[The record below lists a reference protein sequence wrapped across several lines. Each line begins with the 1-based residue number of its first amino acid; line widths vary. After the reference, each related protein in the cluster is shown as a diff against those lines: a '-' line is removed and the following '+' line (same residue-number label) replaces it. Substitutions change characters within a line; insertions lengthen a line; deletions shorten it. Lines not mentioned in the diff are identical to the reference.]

1 MDFQPNNNFFQIP
14 KRLIGSVVDGEDKVE
29 VNVENGPGGK
39 ELDEKSHFEYLPGYN
54 DPQTFFMMGEDVNTC
69 MSIRARQKGTNR
81 GLISFLVHG
90 NNRILGIK
98 DKTGRCVARAVARLL
113 VDNITGYPVI
123 YLDAPYGDL
132 YESSSRAPKDALL
145 DIYDQAAKL
154 GRMMQLPVVYS
165 TPPPESDYYYLGPL
179 EVISTQQGKH
189 NLVNL
194 TDYSLLATHQW
205 IEGLRFPDGDT
216 YDNDFLPKLI
226 RLREHHVSTGMALGF
241 RPEGS
246 LECIDT
252 GRKYENI
259 LEQFKDEMELELQA
273 QRDRE
278 NVGESQ
284 NGRNRD
290 TRGDGDR
297 DGAGG
302 DAGGDGLDDDTIGG
316 AEGYGEGVYSEQIKK
331 LRDVKERL
339 LLNKSNKKDF
349 KRPGDKDEDEQMSL
363 GAESAER
370 DADVQGVKSSNGSSS
385 RSEVPR
391 RKMDQDNI
399 SLPPLS
405 QNNGSD
411 SDSDDDADLFG

>member
-1 MDFQPNNNFFQIP
+1 MLQ
-14 KRLIGSVVDGEDKVE
+14 GSA
-29 VNVENGPGGK
+29 
-39 ELDEKSHFEYLPGYN
+39 LF
-54 DPQTFFMMGEDVNTC
+54 
-69 MSIRARQKGTNR
+69 
-81 GLISFLVHG
+81 
-90 NNRILGIK
+90 
-98 DKTGRCVARAVARLL
+98 
-113 VDNITGYPVI
+113 
-123 YLDAPYGDL
+123 LDA
-132 YESSSRAPKDALL
+132 
-145 DIYDQAAKL
+145 
-154 GRMMQLPVVYS
+154 
-165 TPPPESDYYYLGPL
+165 
-179 EVISTQQGKH
+179 
-189 NLVNL
+189 
-194 TDYSLLATHQW
+194 
-205 IEGLRFPDGDT
+205 
-216 YDNDFLPKLI
+216 
-226 RLREHHVSTGMALGF
+226 
-241 RPEGS
+241 

-349 KRPGDKDEDEQMSL
+349 KRPGDKDEDEQVSL